1 MKIALTGSTG
11 FIGKNLKSF
20 LEKKNF
26 DVITLGRNKSNNIK
40 FNLLKNKTI
49 KHKKNFDVLIHA
61 ASISVNEIYRK
72 KKIIKIILQ

>member
-26 DVITLGRNKSNNIK
+26 DVTTLGRHKSNNIK
-40 FNLLKNKTI
+40 FNLQKNKSI
-49 KHKKNFDVLIHA
+49 KNK
-61 ASISVNEIYRK
+61 
-72 KKIIKIILQ
+72 